1 MRENKRQSTRK
12 EAHTN
17 RHTTNRREN
26 MDDGVGSS
34 SGGSRKYDD
43 NVQLSSANDLHMNEN
58 GINYA
63 NNV

>member
-26 MDDGVGSS
+26 MDDGVG
-34 SGGSRKYDD
+34 RKYDD
-43 NVQLSSANDLHMNEN
+43 NVQLSNANDLHINEN